1 MHQQTTKVF
10 KSGNSQAVRLPRN
23 FRMDSDVVLIRKEG
37 KNIII
42 SPTPA
47 SWKGFMD
54 DTPPLSED
62 FSIEGVQLP
71 GDIPRASIKD

>member
-1 MHQQTTKVF
+1 MRQRSTKVF
-10 KSGNSQAVRLPRN
+10 KSGNSQAVRLPRD
-23 FRMDSDVVLIRKEG
+23 FRVDSDVVLIRKEG

-42 SPTPA
+42 SPTPV

-54 DTPPLSED
+54 DIPPLSED

-71 GDIPRASIKD
+71 DDIPRALIKD